1 MVFTIKV
8 VLAVALALYAMAVVV
23 MYAAQR
29 RFIYFPDPA
38 RTSPAAA
45 GLAGVEERIIATPD
59 GEKIVAWYGKAK
71 PGQPT
76 LLYFHGNG
84 GTLELRSDTIRRY
97 LAHGRGMFMMAY
109 RGFSGSTGA
118 PSEAA
123 NVADAKLAYD
133 VLIKEGVSPED
144 IILYGESLG
153 TGVAIQVA
161 LEKKVQGVILDSP
174 YTSILELASEYYP
187 WLPVSLLLEDRYESI
202 RYIRDVHVP
211 IFILHGQA
219 DEVVPVDMGRR
230 LYAAAN
236 QPKEIRT
243 IPGGGMSFT
252 TDLHPRL
259 STAGS
264 TVSGR
269 GDCSSPISS
278 LENEKARE
286 NRGP

>member
-8 VLAVALALYAMAVVV
+8 VLAVALALYAMAAVV

-29 RFIYFPDPA
+29 RFIYFPDSA
-38 RTSPAAA
+38 RTTPAAA
-45 GLAGVEERIIATPD
+45 GLPGVEERIITTPD
-59 GEKIVAWYGKAK
+59 GEKVVAWYGKAK

-97 LAHGRGMFMMAY
+97 LAHGRGVFMMAY
-109 RGFSGSTGA
+109 RGFSGSTGS

-133 VLIKEGVSPED
+133 ALIKDGVRPED

-161 LEKKVQGVILDSP
+161 LEKKVEGVILDSP

-187 WLPVSLLLEDRYESI
+187 WLPVSLLLKDRYESI
-202 RYIRDVHVP
+202 RYIHDVHAPLFV
-211 IFILHGQA
+211 LHGQA

-243 IPGGGMSFT
+243 IPGGGHVIHDGPTSEIINRWI
-252 TDLHPRL
+252 DRL
-259 STAGS
+259 RT
-264 TVSGR
+264 GR
-269 GDCSSPISS
+269 LQQPDQQP
-278 LENEKARE
+278 
-286 NRGP
+286 

>member
-8 VLAVALALYAMAVVV
+8 VIVVALALYAMAVVV

-29 RFIYFPDPA
+29 RFIYFPEPG

-45 GLAGVEERIIATPD
+45 GLPDVSERIIATPD
-59 GEKIVAWYGKAK
+59 GEKVVAWYGKAQR
-71 PGQPT
+71 GQPT
-76 LLYFHGNG
+76 LLYFQGNG
-84 GTLELRSDTIRRY
+84 GTLELRSETISRY
-97 LAHGRGMFMMAY
+97 LARGRGMFMMSY

-133 VLIKEGVSPED
+133 TLIKDGVSPDD

-161 LEKKVQGVILDSP
+161 REKMVAGVILDSP
-174 YTSILELASEYYP
+174 YTSILELASQYYP

-211 IFILHGQA
+211 IFILHGES
-219 DEVVPVDMGRR
+219 DDVVPVEMGRR
-230 LYAAAN
+230 LFAAAN
-236 QPKEIRT
+236 EPKELKT
-243 IPGGGMSFT
+243 IPGGGHVIHDGPTSEIVNRWI
-252 TDLHPRL
+252 DRL
-259 STAGS
+259 RAG
-264 TVSGR
+264 R
-269 GDCSSPISS
+269 LQKRD
-278 LENEKARE
+278 
-286 NRGP
+286 